1 MDYYTNQITTDE
13 LEEFKKIY
21 LQDYGRVLDDQE
33 ALEIATNTLAMVKAV
48 YQKKTLDVPTGGKS
62 Q

>member
-1 MDYYTNQITTDE
+1 MLDYYTSQITTDE

-33 ALEIATNTLAMVKAV
+33 ALEIATNTLAMVKTV
-48 YQKKTLDVPTGGKS
+48 YGKS
-62 Q
+62 PLVK